1 MNHRLFER
9 AFSRVVS
16 FCGAVAITLALL
28 GGIDHLSQPV
38 PADGQWAQAT
48 ATRA

>member
-1 MNHRLFER
+1 MSHRLFER
-9 AFSRVVS
+9 AISL
-16 FCGAVAITLALL
+16 CGAAVVTLALL
-28 GGIDHLSQPV
+28 GGIDQLSQPV